1 MRIAFAEFILDTDE
15 RRLLAGARDVPLS
28 PKGFDLL
35 RVLIEQRPKA
45 LSKDELLACLWPDTF
60 VSENNLATVVAD
72 LRAALRDGAHTPRF
86 VRTVYAYGYAFAGE
100 AVEQRPAP
108 PVSDKGSCRWRL
120 IHDHREIPLH
130 QGENILGRTGPGIV
144 VLESPTI
151 SRHHARLFVA
161 DDRATIEDLG
171 SKNGTWVGTVP
182 ATAPLPVSH
191 GDELRLGSIVLVVRY
206 GWPASSTETVD
217 RGRT

>member
-1 MRIAFAEFILDTDE
+1 MRIAFAEFTLDTDE
-15 RRLLAGARDVPLS
+15 RRLLEGARDVPLS

-35 RVLIEQRPKA
+35 RVLIERRPKA

-72 LRAALRDGAHTPRF
+72 LRAALRDGAHNPRF

-100 AVEQRPAP
+100 AVEERPATP
-108 PVSDKGSCRWRL
+108 AIEKGSCRWRL
-120 IHDHREIPLH
+120 IHDYREIPLH
-130 QGENILGRTGPGIV
+130 QAPRTPV
-144 VLESPTI
+144 HRRRPSE
-151 SRHHARLFVA
+151 
-161 DDRATIEDLG
+161 IEDLG

-182 ATAPLPVSH
+182 ATTALPVSH

-206 GWPASSTETVD
+206 GLPASSTETV
-217 RGRT
+217 GRART